1 MYVVKYNLTNIKY
14 NLTNSSVGEYKCI
27 FKILS
32 IKKERGKNLLETSLS
47 EAVSTNFMQQL
58 GSLKDTFD
66 T

>member
-27 FKILS
+27 FKILN
-32 IKKERGKNLLETSLS
+32 IKKDRGKNLLETSLS
-47 EAVSTNFMQQL
+47 EAVSTDFMQQL